1 MTATDDG
8 LTVWRPG
15 APPTPFE
22 RYVEAR
28 GDALHRTAYLLTHD
42 HTLAEDLVQTSLAK
56 AWGSW
61 QRISTSPDAY
71 VRSIMMNTF
80 CSWWQRRWRGEL
92 PTGELPEPRAA
103 GGIGA
108 DPQDDAAVRL
118 ALLAALRSL
127 PRRQRAV
134 IVLRFFDDQTEAET
148 ARVLGVS
155 VGTVKSQ
162 TAKAL
167 TKLRV
172 DPALAWAPAAVDL
185 EGGSR

>member
-1 MTATDDG
+1 MR
-8 LTVWRPG
+8 LT
-15 APPTPFE
+15 
-22 RYVEAR
+22 
-28 GDALHRTAYLLTHD
+28 
-42 HTLAEDLVQTSLAK
+42 
-56 AWGSW
+56 
-61 QRISTSPDAY
+61 
-71 VRSIMMNTF
+71 
-80 CSWWQRRWRGEL
+80 
-92 PTGELPEPRAA
+92 
-103 GGIGA
+103 
-108 DPQDDAAVRL
+108 
-118 ALLAALRSL
+118 LLAALRSL

-134 IVLRFFDDQTEAET
+134 IVLRFFEDQTEAET

>member
-8 LTVWRPG
+8 LTEWRPG
-15 APPTPFE
+15 GTLPAFE
-22 RYVEAR
+22 QYVDAR
-28 GDALHRTAYLLTHD
+28 GDALHRTAFLLTHD
-42 HTLAEDLVQTSLAK
+42 HALAEDLVQTSLAK
-56 AWGSW
+56 AWGAW
-61 QRISTSPDAY
+61 RRISTSPDAY

-92 PTGELPEPRAA
+92 PTAELPEPDAA
-103 GGIGA
+103 RGVGT
-108 DPQDDAAVRL
+108 DPQDDVAVRL
-118 ALLAALRSL
+118 TLLAALRTL

-134 IVLRFFDDQTEAET
+134 IVLRYFEDQSEAET

-167 TKLRV
+167 AKLRV
-172 DPALAWAPAAVDL
+172 DPALAWAPAAADL